1 MNAKQRKTLAA
12 VFERPTR
19 ADVRWGDV
27 ESLFAVLGAEISE
40 GAGSRVRV
48 KLHGKYAGFHR
59 PHPGRI
65 AGKAAVES
73 VRLFLKRAG
82 VTP

>member
-1 MNAKQRKTLAA
+1 MNSKQRRTLKA

-19 ADVRWGDV
+19 ADLRWADV
-27 ESLFAVLGAEISE
+27 EALFVGLGALLTE

-48 KLHGKYAGFHR
+48 KLKGRYAAFHR

-73 VRLFLKRAG
+73 VRLFLERAG
-82 VTP
+82 VTA